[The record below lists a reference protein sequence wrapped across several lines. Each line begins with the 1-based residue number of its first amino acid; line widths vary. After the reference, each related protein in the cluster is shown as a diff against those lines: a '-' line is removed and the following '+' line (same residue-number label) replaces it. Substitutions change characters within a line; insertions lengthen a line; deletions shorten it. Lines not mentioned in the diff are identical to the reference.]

1 MLKKVIPKGTKLF
14 NTTRMNGTFSRY
26 TKQQNQSTTTG
37 AAGSTA
43 NVAGV
48 TAKGPIEVLSNEIYN
63 PSRFNQSSIHLGL
76 PFANPFANVNPIE
89 TIIAAAFPNH
99 SHVLPFK
106 TNACESDTEFHFEA
120 ELPGVQKADV
130 NVNIKDHFLTIS
142 ALKKSDHSSRH
153 DDKDSHIYHLEEHS
167 WGKVKRVFRLPENIK
182 ADGIKAKMKD
192 GMLFIDIPKSEVD
205 HTFKKKKMI
214 HIE

>member
-1 MLKKVIPKGTKLF
+1 MLKKIIPKVTKLI

-26 TKQQNQSTTTG
+26 TKQNQPPG
-37 AAGSTA
+37 AAG
-43 NVAGV
+43 V
-48 TAKGPIEVLSNEIYN
+48 TTTQGPIEVLANENQIYN

-76 PFANPFANVNPIE
+76 PFANPFVNVNPMESIM
-89 TIIAAAFPNH
+89 AAAFPNH

-167 WGKVKRVFRLPENIK
+167 WGKVKRVFQLPKNIK
-182 ADGIKAKMKD
+182 ADQIKAKMEN

-214 HIE
+214 HVE